1 MPLFISSIIQPNI
14 KVEAAQISISRWMD
28 KQNVVYTYHRM
39 LFILRRKWNSNT
51 SYNLGEPGKHTK
63 WNNPD
68 REEHDF
74 TYISVQFS
82 SVIQLCPTLC
92 NPMDC
97 STYICAYICL
107 CYAKSLQLSPT
118 LFDPMSCSPQS
129 SSVHGI
135 LQARK
140 LEWLTMPSFRESSW
154 IRDWTRISYLSC
166 ISRQVLYHLHHLGSP
181 RLSYLK

>member
-1 MPLFISSIIQPNI
+1 MPVFISSIIQPNI
-14 KVEAAQISISRWMD
+14 KVEAAQMSISRWMN
-28 KQNVVYTYHRM
+28 KQNVVYAYHRM

-82 SVIQLCPTLC
+82 HSVVS
-92 NPMDC
+92 N
-97 STYICAYICL
+97 
-107 CYAKSLQLSPT
+107 SLQPHGLQHLYMCLHMPVLCKVTSKLSPT
-118 LFDPMSCSPQS
+118 LCDPMNCSPQS

-140 LEWLTMPSFRESSW
+140 LEWVTVPSFRGSSW
-154 IRDWTRISYLSC
+154 IRDWTHISYLSC